1 MTLPKDISKIN
12 LSNAQYMALSIK
24 ERNRLSDELASSLW
38 EYYSEANPEAEKP
51 VLPCVIDGVII
62 GE

>member
-12 LSNAQYMALSIK
+12 LTNAQYMALSTA
-24 ERNRLSDELASSLW
+24 ERNRLANELVFSLW
-38 EYYSEANPEAEKP
+38 EYFSEANPDAEKP
-51 VLPCVIDGVII
+51 ELPCVIDGVIL

>member
-12 LSNAQYMALSIK
+12 LTNAQYIALSTA
-24 ERNRLSDELASSLW
+24 ERNRLANELGFSLW
-38 EYYSEANPEAEKP
+38 EYFSEANPDAEKP
-51 VLPCVIDGVII
+51 ELPCVIDGVII